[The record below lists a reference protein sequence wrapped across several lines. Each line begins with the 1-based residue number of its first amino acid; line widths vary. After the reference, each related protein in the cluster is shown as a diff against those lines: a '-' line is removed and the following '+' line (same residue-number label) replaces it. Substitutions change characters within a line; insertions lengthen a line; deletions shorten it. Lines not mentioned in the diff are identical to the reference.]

1 MYIIVDLNYIQAAAE
16 IDKNWRSVSRTYR
29 FMIVDFTYFR
39 DGKLE
44 EDVER
49 TRGCSFFNF
58 NFTICQQVLTSYCGG
73 AHPSCRCPG
82 DRRHLI

>member
-44 EDVER
+44 EDVEK
-49 TRGCSFFNF
+49 TRGCSFINF
-58 NFTICQQVLTSYCGG
+58 NFTTYLSAGFNILLCGG
-73 AHPSCRCPG
+73 TSF
-82 DRRHLI
+82 L